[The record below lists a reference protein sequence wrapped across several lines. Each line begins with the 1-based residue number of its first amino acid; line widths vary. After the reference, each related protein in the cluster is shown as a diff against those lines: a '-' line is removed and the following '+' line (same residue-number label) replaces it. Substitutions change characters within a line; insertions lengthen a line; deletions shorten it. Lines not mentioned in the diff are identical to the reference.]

1 MKRILIT
8 GGAGYIGSH
17 IAKAVARWGW
27 EPVIFD
33 NFSAGHEWAI
43 QWGPSVRADLADSE
57 AIRSAIRQYRPDA
70 VVHFAAS
77 AYVGESMVNP
87 RKYFR
92 NNVVNSL
99 NLLDVMLEEGVDTIV
114 FSSTC
119 ATYGI
124 PAIVP
129 ISEDSPQQPSNPYG
143 ESKLFVEK
151 ALRAFGGAYSL
162 HWAALRYFNAAGA
175 DPDGDLG
182 EDHDPEPHLISRVI
196 AAALDP
202 GIVVDVFGADYP
214 TPDGTA
220 VRDYVHVCDL
230 ADAHLLALD
239 CLWGGAESFNV
250 NLGNS
255 APCSV
260 LEVIAAPATPRCWL
274 PTAPGRST
282 GWAGSRA
289 SRNWTRWWR
298 QRGAGIVRSDRRV
311 EAKPYASRLA
321 KFQAWATMV
330 RRSAYCGDQPRRSR
344 SF

>member
-1 MKRILIT
+1 LTGRAERGDNQEVMKRILIT

-17 IAKAVARWGW
+17 TAKAVARKGW
-27 EPVIFD
+27 EPVVFD
-33 NFSAGHEWAI
+33 NFSAGHEWAV
-43 QWGPSVRADLADSE
+43 QWGPCVRADLADSE

-99 NLLDVMLEEGVDTIV
+99 NLLDVMIEEGVDTIV
-114 FSSTC
+114 LSSSC

-124 PAIVP
+124 PAVVP

-182 EDHDPEPHLISRVI
+182 EDHDPEPHLIPRVI

-260 LEVIAAPATPRCWL
+260 LEVIAAVECASGTRIATRAVARRPGDPPMLVADCARALDWLGWKPRFPEL
-274 PTAPGRST
+274 DAMVETA
-282 GWAGSRA
+282 W
-289 SRNWTRWWR
+289 RWHR
-298 QRGAGIVRSDRRV
+298 
-311 EAKPYASRLA
+311 K
-321 KFQAWATMV
+321 K
-330 RRSAYCGDQPRRSR
+330 RSAR
-344 SF
+344 

>member
-1 MKRILIT
+1 V
-8 GGAGYIGSH
+8 AGQRP
-17 IAKAVARWGW
+17 ARLPAPVAGTVLR
-27 EPVIFD
+27 EARRPRRPCTRRQHLH
-33 NFSAGHEWAI
+33 SPR
-43 QWGPSVRADLADSE
+43 QVRAGADLPTPLAGLLDRQSP
-57 AIRSAIRQYRPDA
+57 SALARRPA
-70 VVHFAAS
+70 PRFAPILPIPKPSAPPSGNTGPTPVVHFAAS

-114 FSSTC
+114 FSSSC

-124 PAIVP
+124 PAVVP

-239 CLWGGAESFNV
+239 CLWGGAE
-250 NLGNS
+250 
-255 APCSV
+255 
-260 LEVIAAPATPRCWL
+260 
-274 PTAPGRST
+274 
-282 GWAGSRA
+282 
-289 SRNWTRWWR
+289 
-298 QRGAGIVRSDRRV
+298 
-311 EAKPYASRLA
+311 
-321 KFQAWATMV
+321 
-330 RRSAYCGDQPRRSR
+330 
-344 SF
+344 